1 MAAIDFGLTG
11 RTVLVLGGG
20 AGMGEHSA
28 LLLADAGCNVAVADL
43 ELERA
48 VRVTSLLANR
58 GGRSMALALDVT
70 DDTALTNTVKRVDS
84 ELGDLYGLVTI
95 VGGSSAWSS
104 VTDTTG
110 DQWDRDFRLNLRYF
124 FVAGREVARALI
136 RRGAPG
142 SMVCVSS
149 IDGFRAAGYHAA
161 YGASKAG
168 MMSLVKSMAAEW
180 GPLGIRVN
188 SVAPGST
195 ITPTTP
201 DIGEADNRPSRVPLR
216 RRGTADEIAR
226 AVLFLMSDLAS
237 YVTGHT
243 LPVDGGLMATGP
255 FPFGPSPSDHV
266 LASPVEPGE
275 SVD

>member
-1 MAAIDFGLTG
+1 MAAIDLGLTG
-11 RTVLVLGGG
+11 RSVLILG
-20 AGMGEHSA
+20 AGEGLGEQSA
-28 LLLADAGCNVAVADL
+28 LLLADAGCLIAVADL

-48 VRVTSLLANR
+48 GRVRSLLADR
-58 GGRSMALALDVT
+58 GTRSLALALDVT
-70 DDTALTNTVKRVDS
+70 DDTALANAVERVDS
-84 ELGDLYGLVTI
+84 ELGNLYGLVTI
-95 VGGSSAWSS
+95 VGGSSTWSS
-104 VTDTTG
+104 ITETTG
-110 DQWDRDFRLNLRYF
+110 DQWDHDFRLNLRYF
-124 FVAGREVARALI
+124 FVAGREVARSLI

-168 MMSLVKSMAAEW
+168 MISLVKSMAAEW

-201 DIGEADNRPSRVPLR
+201 DIGEADIRPGRAPLR
-216 RRGTADEIAR
+216 RRGTANEIAK

-243 LPVDGGLMATGP
+243 LPVDGGLMAIGP

-266 LASPVEPGE
+266 LASQVESGR
-275 SVD
+275 SGD